1 MTVTLLTSQ
10 SAPATTDADA
20 LVTGVFQ
27 GQDGPVLTLSAD
39 EIDLMAALTALGV
52 TGKAEELTKIPT
64 GGQLPAPV
72 IVAVGL
78 GPEPGAAADRQ
89 AYLERLRRAAG
100 AAARDLTAAT
110 PGSKGRAKR
119 VAVAD
124 ADALVTGVF
133 QGQDGPVLT
142 LSTDEIDLMAALTAL
157 GATGKAEELTKIP
170 TGGRMSAPLIVAVGL
185 GPEPGAAADRQA
197 YLERLRRAAG
207 AAARDLTAA
216 TPGSK
221 GRAKRVAVALP
232 AGEPDEA
239 EAVALGALLGG
250 YAFRKYRTASAAPGD
265 VELIVHTAH
274 DDAADRARVLAG
286 AMSLVRDLVNTSP
299 ADMVPADLA
308 AAAGQAAAAHGL
320 SVQVLDENELAK
332 EGFGGILAVGMG
344 SVHPPRL
351 VRLEYTHPDAAR
363 TVVFAGKGI
372 TFDSG
377 GLSLKP
383 PKAMETMK
391 ADMSGAAAVLAALQ
405 AIAELGPA
413 VNVVGYLSLAE
424 NMPGGGAQRPSDV
437 ITIYG
442 GKTVEVLNTDAEGRL
457 VLADALARSES
468 DRPSLLI
475 DVATLTGAQTVALGN
490 RTAGVMASDDSLAA
504 EIADAARRAGEAMW
518 PMPLPEDLRK
528 GLDST
533 VADIANVSGDRS
545 GGMLVAGLFLREFVP
560 AGVRWAHLDIAGPA
574 YNDGGPYGYVTK
586 GGTGAAVRTLVQIA
600 ADVAEGKLAG
610 SPADGK

>member
-1 MTVTLLTSQ
+1 MTVTLLTNQ
-10 SAPATTDADA
+10 SAP
-20 LVTGVFQ
+20 
-27 GQDGPVLTLSAD
+27 
-39 EIDLMAALTALGV
+39 MA
-52 TGKAEELTKIPT
+52 
-64 GGQLPAPV
+64 
-72 IVAVGL
+72 
-78 GPEPGAAADRQ
+78 
-89 AYLERLRRAAG
+89 
-100 AAARDLTAAT
+100 
-110 PGSKGRAKR
+110 
-119 VAVAD
+119 AD

-133 QGQDGPVLT
+133 QGPDGPVLT

-157 GATGKAEELTKIP
+157 GATGKAEEITKIP
-170 TGGRMSAPLIVAVGL
+170 TGGQLATPVIVAVGL
-185 GPEPGAAADRQA
+185 GPEPGAEDAERQA

-207 AAARDLTAA
+207 AATRELAS
-216 TPGSK
+216 GSA
-221 GRAKRVAVALP
+221 GRPRRFAIALP
-232 AGEPDEA
+232 AADADEA

-250 YAFRKYRTASAAPGD
+250 YAFRKYRTTANEPGD
-265 VELIVHTAH
+265 VELTAYTAH
-274 DDAADRARVLAG
+274 EEAARRARILAG
-286 AMSLVRDLVNTSP
+286 AMTLVRDLVNTAP

-308 AAAGQAAAAHGL
+308 AVAGQVAAAHGL
-320 SVQVLDENELAK
+320 GVRVLDENELAK

-344 SVHPPRL
+344 SAHPPRL
-351 VRLEYTHPDAAR
+351 VRLEYTHPGAVR

-391 ADMSGAAAVLAALQ
+391 ADMSGAAAVLAAVQ
-405 AIAELGPA
+405 AVAELGPA
-413 VNVVGYLSLAE
+413 VNVVGYLPLAE
-424 NMPGGGAQRPSDV
+424 NMPGGSAQRPSDV
-437 ITIYG
+437 ISIYG

-457 VLADALARSES
+457 VLADALARSGA
-468 DRPSLLI
+468 DGPSLLV

-504 EIADAARRAGEAMW
+504 DIADAARRAGEAIW

-528 GLDST
+528 GLDSA

-574 YNDGGPYGYVTK
+574 YNDGGAYGYVAK

-610 SPADGK
+610 DPADGR